1 LYIYIYIHKQNLK
14 IALKITEKEIK
25 YYKMNKFKIA
35 AAKVKKIETKIYAGR
50 YEIVEKIGE
59 GSQAVAFKVKD
70 LGNFGQM

>member
-1 LYIYIYIHKQNLK
+1 
-14 IALKITEKEIK
+14 
-25 YYKMNKFKIA
+25 MNKFKIA

-59 GSQAVAFKVKD
+59 GSQAIAFKVKD